1 MDGFG
6 DFGKI
11 DVDKLMETATAQFA
25 RAEQTQAVLAS
36 VVGRAGDE
44 DGLVSVEYGVA
55 GLRELEL
62 HPKAMRLSSGELAE
76 RIKQA
81 LADAAADLNE
91 QVNAAMVE
99 AFGEEGNPL
108 KFLNDP
114 DAALQDLKSAES
126 AYHRTY
132 DDVMGELDQIRRR
145 LNL

>member
-11 DVDKLMETATAQFA
+11 NVDKLMETATAQFA
-25 RAEQTQAVLAS
+25 RAEQTQEVLAS

-44 DGLVSVEYGVA
+44 DGLVSVEYGA
-55 GLRELEL
+55 SGLRELEL
-62 HPKAMRLSSGELAE
+62 HPKAMRLSSAELAE

-114 DAALQDLKSAES
+114 EAAMQDLKSAES